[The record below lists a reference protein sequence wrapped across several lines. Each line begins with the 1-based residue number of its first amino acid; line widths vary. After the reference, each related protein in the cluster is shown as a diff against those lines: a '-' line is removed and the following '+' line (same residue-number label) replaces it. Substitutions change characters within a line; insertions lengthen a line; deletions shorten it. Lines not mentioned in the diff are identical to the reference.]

1 MDWGEIRIEGD
12 RVVITPSDCTVWL
25 TQHQIADL
33 FECFVAKV
41 SSNVRA
47 ILKADILDERKVCR
61 LHRYDNGNSVELYNL
76 EMIAALAFRIKTH
89 NAKVFREWL
98 MKKAV
103 QERSDR
109 QISVV
114 VPWSDRIFLN

>member
-1 MDWGEIRIEGD
+1 MDFGELKIINSK
-12 RVVITPSDCTVWL
+12 VIINPADGTVWL
-25 TQHQIADL
+25 TQYQIADL

-41 SSNVRA
+41 SSNIRS
-47 ILKADILDERKVCR
+47 ILKADILDERKACH

-98 MKKAV
+98 MRKAV
-103 QERSDR
+103 KRD
-109 QISVV
+109 IATTIVLTTKNTN
-114 VPWSDRIFLN
+114 IFN

>member
-1 MDWGEIRIEGD
+1 MEQGSISIVNGK
-12 RVVITPSDCTVWL
+12 VVITPSDGTVWL

-41 SSNVRA
+41 SSNIRS

-61 LHRYDNGNSVELYNL
+61 LHRYDNDNSVELYNL
-76 EMIAALAFRIKTH
+76 EMITALAFRIGTH

-98 MKKAV
+98 MRKAI
-103 QERSDR
+103 STSTSR
-109 QISVV
+109 QVLICSR
-114 VPWSDRIFLN
+114 WNRLSSLN